1 MYTLYTMRLHQEDG
15 LGRPHH
21 FSRGQLCSPRRD
33 DRADPTQE
41 TALNHFRKTM
51 KSRFVEHLQLFI
63 TSRGR
68 IVARLVGF

>member
-1 MYTLYTMRLHQEDG
+1 MIFPEDNYAA
-15 LGRPHH
+15 LDEMTERIRH
-21 FSRGQLCSPRRD
+21 RK
-33 DRADPTQE
+33 